1 MYGQVA
7 QYLPV
12 LCQVKVF
19 QTVFVLF
26 WSVLHLKRLKKKQTS
41 VYILRIL
48 IQLVN

>member
-26 WSVLHLKRLKKKQTS
+26 WSVLHLKRLKKQTS
-41 VYILRIL
+41 MYILKIL
-48 IQLVN
+48 VRLVN